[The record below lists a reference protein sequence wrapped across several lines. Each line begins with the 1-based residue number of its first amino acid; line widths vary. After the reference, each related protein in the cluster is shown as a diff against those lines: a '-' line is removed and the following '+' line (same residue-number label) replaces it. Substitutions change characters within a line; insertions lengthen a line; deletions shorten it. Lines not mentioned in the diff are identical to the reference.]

1 MSLHSFLRE
10 NEDVWKFL
18 LVLWVLFRI
27 LMNQLPFLGFNHQ
40 LGFLFWIFW
49 PTLGGYAKK
58 QVMCAASWQ
67 SILPHLVA
75 RKSANNIPASNWS
88 FLKSH
93 VYYLPHL
100 EIIMSGYQRQT
111 CTRLFITVCSNRM
124 WTFLPA
130 RQLQSHNFMF
140 VWSAMAVVVNWSLG
154 AVTLT
159 STV

>member
-1 MSLHSFLRE
+1 M
-10 NEDVWKFL
+10 
-18 LVLWVLFRI
+18 
-27 LMNQLPFLGFNHQ
+27 Q
-40 LGFLFWIFW
+40 
-49 PTLGGYAKK
+49 KK

-75 RKSANNIPASNWS
+75 PKLANNIPASNWS

-93 VYYLPHL
+93 VYYLPRP
-100 EIIMSGYQRQT
+100 EIIMSGHQRQT

-140 VWSAMAVVVNWSLG
+140 VWSAMAVVVNQSLG

-159 STV
+159 STVYHVAWIQHGCVFNKSFLVCSSSFYNVLYWHVDCMMNVLLCKRQWWR